1 MDGVVAATA
10 SASNLSVF
18 TDKHSQRSILHGCK
32 IDLIFPYAVY
42 PIRRRCPAR

>member
-10 SASNLSVF
+10 SASNPSVF
-18 TDKHSQRSILHGCK
+18 TNKHSQRSILHGRE
-32 IDLIFPYAVY
+32 IDLIFPYVFY